1 MIAKSNFYNHSFAEN
16 LIVVELRKLEVKF
29 NKPIY
34 IDMCILDVSKVCL
47 YFSEFHHEYMSSM
60 YRDKCKIMYTDT
72 HTKFDLPYRR
82 CVRCDETR

>member
-16 LIVVELRKLEVKF
+16 LIIVELRKLEVKF

-47 YFSEFHHEYMSSM
+47 YFPEFHHEYMSSM

-72 HTKFDLPYRR
+72 HKI
-82 CVRCDETR
+82 